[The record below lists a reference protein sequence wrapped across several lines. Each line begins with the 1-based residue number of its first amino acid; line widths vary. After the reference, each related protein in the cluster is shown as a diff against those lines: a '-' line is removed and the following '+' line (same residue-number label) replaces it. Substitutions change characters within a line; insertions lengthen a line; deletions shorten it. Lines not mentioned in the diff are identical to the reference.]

1 MLVPAMLVLFLGA
14 VYVLV
19 PHACEPR
26 LKGRSTSLALPYV
39 PVALFLALTTVRGIW
54 TGSFPMMI
62 VPPVTVLLLCL
73 HTLWMF
79 RIPWMAKLRR
89 ADTSETATKIVLSDI
104 DQPGDSRS
112 S

>member
-26 LKGRSTSLALPYV
+26 WKGRSKSLALPYV
-39 PVALFLALTTVRGIW
+39 PVALFLAAMTVRGIW
-54 TGSFPMMI
+54 TGSFSMMI
-62 VPPVTVLLLCL
+62 LPPVTVLLLSL

-79 RIPWMAKLRR
+79 RASWKEKFRR
-89 ADTSETATKIVLSDI
+89 DDA
-104 DQPGDSRS
+104 
-112 S
+112 

>member
-26 LKGRSTSLALPYV
+26 WKGRSNSLAWTYIPF
-39 PVALFLALTTVRGIW
+39 AFWLAATTVRGIW
-54 TGSFPMMI
+54 TGSFSMMI
-62 VPPVTVLLLCL
+62 LPPVTVLLLSL

-79 RIPWMAKLRR
+79 RASWKDKFRHGKAS
-89 ADTSETATKIVLSDI
+89 AAA
-104 DQPGDSRS
+104 PGDGQPTDIAGDSTHRD
-112 S
+112 